1 MEQNRFVRAFI
12 AIELPS
18 IIVKSLGEIQDNLR
32 DTTNKITWVKPDNIH
47 LTMKF
52 LGNIETDKAHA
63 IEKIL
68 KNIVSQI
75 SIGKLSVE
83 GVGAFPTINNP
94 RVIWVGIEDDK
105 NLLKIYTQLEDGL
118 ASLGF
123 KKEDRPFKPHLTL
136 GRVKFLKDKKGLK
149 ERLEKLADI
158 KLASFIVDS
167 LILFKSELTPEGS
180 LYTKLKEVKLDRNN

>member
-18 IIVKSLGEIQDNLR
+18 TIVKSLEEIQDNLR
-32 DTTNKITWVKPDNIH
+32 DTANKIAWVKPDNIH

-75 SIGKLSVE
+75 SIGKLSVK

-94 RVIWVGIEDDK
+94 RVIWVGVEDDK
-105 NLLKIYTQLEDGL
+105 NLLNIYTQLEEGL

-149 ERLEKLADI
+149 ERLEKFADI
-158 KLASFIVDS
+158 KFASFIVDS

-180 LYTKLKEVKLDRNN
+180 LYTKLKEVKLAKNN

>member
-1 MEQNRFVRAFI
+1 MEQNRFVRAFS

>member
-18 IIVKSLGEIQDNLR
+18 IIAKSLEEIQDNLK
-32 DTTNKITWVKPDNIH
+32 DTANKITWVKPDNIH

-75 SIGKLSVE
+75 SIGKLSVK

-94 RVIWVGIEDDK
+94 RVIWVGVEDDK
-105 NLLKIYTQLEDGL
+105 NLLNIYTQLEEGL
-118 ASLGF
+118 AGLGF
-123 KKEDRPFKPHLTL
+123 KKEERPFKPHLTL
-136 GRVKFLKDKKGLK
+136 GRIKFLKDKKGLK
-149 ERLEKLADI
+149 ERLEKFADI

-180 LYTKLKEVKLDRNN
+180 LYTKLKEVKLAKNN

>member
-18 IIVKSLGEIQDNLR
+18 IIAKSLEEIQDNLR
-32 DTTNKITWVKPDNIH
+32 DTTNKIAWVKPDNIH

-75 SIGKLSVE
+75 SIGKLSVK

-94 RVIWVGIEDDK
+94 RVIWVGVEDDK
-105 NLLKIYTQLEDGL
+105 NLLNIYTQLEEGL

-123 KKEDRPFKPHLTL
+123 KKEERPFKPHLTL
-136 GRVKFLKDKKGLK
+136 GRIKFLKDKKGLK

-158 KLASFIVDS
+158 KFASFIADS

-180 LYTKLKEVKLDRNN
+180 LYTKLKEVKLAKNN

>member
-18 IIVKSLGEIQDNLR
+18 IIAKSLEEIQNNLK
-32 DTTNKITWVKPDNIH
+32 DTANKITWVKPDNIH

-75 SIGKLSVE
+75 SIGKLSVK

-94 RVIWVGIEDDK
+94 RVIWVGVEDDK
-105 NLLKIYTQLEDGL
+105 NLLNIYTQLEEGV

-123 KKEDRPFKPHLTL
+123 KKEERPFKPHLTL
-136 GRVKFLKDKKGLK
+136 GRIKFLKDKKGLK

-158 KLASFIVDS
+158 KFASFIVDS

-180 LYTKLKEVKLDRNN
+180 LYTKLKEVKLAKNN